1 MNCGVKIG
9 EKQIVQAAA
18 RRDNYGHPV
27 AVQFSLQV
35 SLQHCSAWSPSQGAR
50 PQWCQCF
57 FQWVFITSLDKDK
70 LLPPPIIWFSI
81 AMEGEHPPMI
91 LHNVSPAGSA
101 AVTSF
106 TLLGAAHISVHWNE
120 QERRTGSPQVS
131 GRWLLMEDSGSSQRL
146 WLHTTLSVI
155 PGYL

>member
-1 MNCGVKIG
+1 MGWKLERSKLFKLLPEETIMDILWQSN
-9 EKQIVQAAA
+9 
-18 RRDNYGHPV
+18 
-27 AVQFSLQV
+27 SLYRYPY
-35 SLQHCSAWSPSQGAR
+35 STSAWSPSQGAR

-131 GRWLLMEDSGSSQRL
+131 GRWLLMEDSESSQRL

>member
-1 MNCGVKIG
+1 MGWKLERSKLFKLLPEETIMDILWQSN
-9 EKQIVQAAA
+9 
-18 RRDNYGHPV
+18 
-27 AVQFSLQV
+27 SLYRYPY
-35 SLQHCSAWSPSQGAR
+35 STSAWSPSQGAR

-70 LLPPPIIWFSI
+70 LLPLPIIWFSI

-120 QERRTGSPQVS
+120 QERTGSPQVS

>member
-1 MNCGVKIG
+1 MGWKLERSKLFKLLPEETIMDILWQSN
-9 EKQIVQAAA
+9 
-18 RRDNYGHPV
+18 
-27 AVQFSLQV
+27 SLYRYPY
-35 SLQHCSAWSPSQGAR
+35 STSAWSPSQGAR

-70 LLPPPIIWFSI
+70 LLPPPIIWLF

-91 LHNVSPAGSA
+91 LHNMSPAGSA

>member
-1 MNCGVKIG
+1 MGWKLERSKLFKLLPEETIMDILWQSN
-9 EKQIVQAAA
+9 
-18 RRDNYGHPV
+18 
-27 AVQFSLQV
+27 SLYRYPY
-35 SLQHCSAWSPSQGAR
+35 STSAWSPSQGAR

-91 LHNVSPAGSA
+91 LHNMSPAGSA

>member
-1 MNCGVKIG
+1 MGWKLERSKLFKLLPEETIMDILWQSN
-9 EKQIVQAAA
+9 
-18 RRDNYGHPV
+18 
-27 AVQFSLQV
+27 SLYRYPY
-35 SLQHCSAWSPSQGAR
+35 STSAWSPSQGAR

-70 LLPPPIIWFSI
+70 LLPPPIIWLF

>member
-1 MNCGVKIG
+1 MGWKLERSKLFKLLPEETIMDILWQSN
-9 EKQIVQAAA
+9 
-18 RRDNYGHPV
+18 
-27 AVQFSLQV
+27 SLYRYPY
-35 SLQHCSAWSPSQGAR
+35 STSAWSPSQGAR

-91 LHNVSPAGSA
+91 LHNMSPAGSA

-131 GRWLLMEDSGSSQRL
+131 GRWLLMEDSESSQRL

>member
-1 MNCGVKIG
+1 MGWKLERSKLFKLLPEETIMDILWQSN
-9 EKQIVQAAA
+9 
-18 RRDNYGHPV
+18 
-27 AVQFSLQV
+27 SLYRYPY
-35 SLQHCSAWSPSQGAR
+35 STSAWSPSQGAR

-70 LLPPPIIWFSI
+70 LLPPPIIWLF

-131 GRWLLMEDSGSSQRL
+131 GRWLLMEDSESSQRL

>member
-1 MNCGVKIG
+1 MGWKLERSKLFKLLPEETIMDILWQSN
-9 EKQIVQAAA
+9 
-18 RRDNYGHPV
+18 
-27 AVQFSLQV
+27 SLYRYPY
-35 SLQHCSAWSPSQGAR
+35 STSAWSPSQGAR

>member
-1 MNCGVKIG
+1 MGWKLERSKLFKLLPEETIMDILWQSN
-9 EKQIVQAAA
+9 
-18 RRDNYGHPV
+18 
-27 AVQFSLQV
+27 SLYRYPY
-35 SLQHCSAWSPSQGAR
+35 STSAWSPSQGAR

-120 QERRTGSPQVS
+120 QERTGSPQVS

>member
-1 MNCGVKIG
+1 MGWKLERSKLLELLPEETIMDILWQSN
-9 EKQIVQAAA
+9 
-18 RRDNYGHPV
+18 
-27 AVQFSLQV
+27 SLYRYPY
-35 SLQHCSAWSPSQGAR
+35 STSAWSPSQGAR

-131 GRWLLMEDSGSSQRL
+131 GRWLLMEDSESSQRL

>member
-1 MNCGVKIG
+1 MGWKLERSKLFKLLPEETIMDILWQSN
-9 EKQIVQAAA
+9 
-18 RRDNYGHPV
+18 
-27 AVQFSLQV
+27 SLYRYPY
-35 SLQHCSAWSPSQGAR
+35 STSAWSPSQGAR

-70 LLPPPIIWFSI
+70 LLPLPIIWFSI

>member
-1 MNCGVKIG
+1 MGWKLERSKLFKLLPEETIMDILWQSN
-9 EKQIVQAAA
+9 
-18 RRDNYGHPV
+18 
-27 AVQFSLQV
+27 SLYRYPY
-35 SLQHCSAWSPSQGAR
+35 STSAWSPSQGAR

-70 LLPPPIIWFSI
+70 LLPLPIIWFSI

-131 GRWLLMEDSGSSQRL
+131 GRWLLMEDSESSQRL